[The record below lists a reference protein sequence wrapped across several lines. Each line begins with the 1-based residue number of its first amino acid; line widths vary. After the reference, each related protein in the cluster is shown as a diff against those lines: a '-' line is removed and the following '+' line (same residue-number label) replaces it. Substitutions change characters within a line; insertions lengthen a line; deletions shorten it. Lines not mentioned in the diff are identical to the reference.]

1 MIALSTI
8 CHAAIYAFL
17 ASFNFISLVTTMEA
31 PVYYVDVVNLP
42 VADPQA
48 GFPDS
53 SEKAGAPL
61 PALPPPQMQLP
72 AKSGAKPAKPT
83 MHTKALKPTP
93 VVESA
98 SEFEERMARLGKE
111 VEARHEAAALEAL
124 AKRAVGKAPSG
135 IPGGVGNEAGSDY
148 AGYLQSRLKDAFK
161 NTIAYQ
167 SKNPEVV
174 LRLTIDRYGRVV
186 RFLME
191 RSSGDKLFEDAV
203 ARAVGQAEKA
213 FPPPPGGGT
222 FDYGFVFRPQGVG
235 KN

>member
-8 CHAAIYAFL
+8 CHAAIYGFI
-17 ASFNFISLVTTMEA
+17 ASLNFISLVTPMEA

-53 SEKAGAPL
+53 NEKAEAPL
-61 PALPPPQMQLP
+61 PALPPPQMQMP
-72 AKSGAKPAKPT
+72 AKSGAKPTASAMPAKVV
-83 MHTKALKPTP
+83 KPTP
-93 VVESA
+93 VGEPA
-98 SEFEERMARLGKE
+98 SEFEERMARLEKE
-111 VEARHEAAALEAL
+111 VEARHAAAALEAL
-124 AKRAVGKAPSG
+124 SKRNVGKAPSG
-135 IPGGVGNEAGSDY
+135 MSGGVGSEAGSDY

-203 ARAVGQAEKA
+203 ARAVGKAEKT
-213 FPPPPGGGT
+213 FPPPPGGGA

>member
-1 MIALSTI
+1 
-8 CHAAIYAFL
+8 
-17 ASFNFISLVTTMEA
+17 MEA

-53 SEKAGAPL
+53 SEKVKAPL
-61 PALPPPQMQLP
+61 PALPPPHMQMP
-72 AKSGAKPAKPT
+72 AKADAKSATLAKVV
-83 MHTKALKPTP
+83 KQTP

-98 SEFEERMARLGKE
+98 SEFEERMAGLEKE
-111 VEARHEAAALEAL
+111 VEARHAAAALEAL
-124 AKRAVGKAPSG
+124 SKRNVGKPPSG
-135 IPGGVGNEAGSDY
+135 IPGGVGSEAGSDY

-203 ARAVGQAEKA
+203 ARAVGKAEKT
-213 FPPPPGGGT
+213 FPPPPGGGA
-222 FDYGFVFRPQGVG
+222 FDYGFVFRPEGVG

>member
-1 MIALSTI
+1 
-8 CHAAIYAFL
+8 
-17 ASFNFISLVTTMEA
+17 MEA

-42 VADPQA
+42 VAVPQA

-53 SEKAGAPL
+53 SETARVPL
-61 PALPPPQMQLP
+61 PALPSPQMQLP
-72 AKSGAKPAKPT
+72 AKADAKPATSAVPA
-83 MHTKALKPTP
+83 KAGKPTP
-93 VVESA
+93 VGESA
-98 SEFEERMARLGKE
+98 REFKERMDRLENE
-111 VEARHEAAALEAL
+111 VEARHAAAALESL
-124 AKRAVGKAPSG
+124 AKRGAGKAPVGMPS
-135 IPGGVGNEAGSDY
+135 GVGSEAGSDY

-161 NTIAYQ
+161 TTIAYQ

-203 ARAVGQAEKA
+203 ARAVDKAEKT

-222 FDYGFVFRPQGVG
+222 FDYGFVFRPVGVG